1 MAMDAQTIVDYVASL
16 DEATALAIVQSI
28 LQSRPELAPPL
39 VTFAVPDLTYPPSK
53 ALTERRSKGY
63 IKQLD
68 AVKGFG
74 FIVCDE
80 LKEVFQCDA
89 FLHIKQ
95 ASDLTAG
102 EYVSF
107 AVMLNKDNKP
117 QAYDVMRDD
126 PYGKGKGSWGKAAD
140 GGKGGDDAFGKGGDG
155 KGGDGKGKGK
165 SMVSEELGQFEGT
178 IKSFN
183 DKNGYGFIECPDLKS
198 LGYMKDVFL
207 HQKALGA
214 FQVGD
219 TVLMTIYT
227 HHGQPQAKDLM
238 PSASGAGPAKVA
250 KTEEWSAGAGA
261 AW

>member
-1 MAMDAQTIVDYVASL
+1 MDAQTIVDYVASL

-68 AVKGFG
+68 AAKGFG
-74 FIVCDE
+74 FIVCEE

-95 ASDLTAG
+95 ANDLTAG

-126 PYGKGKGSWGKAAD
+126 PWGKGKGSWGKGAD
-140 GGKGGDDAFGKGGDG
+140 AGKGADDAFGKGGDG
-155 KGGDGKGKGK
+155 KGKGKG
-165 SMVSEELGQFEGT
+165 VQEELGQFEGT

-183 DKNGYGFIECPDLKS
+183 DKNGYGFIECPDLKA

-207 HQKALGA
+207 HQKALGG
-214 FQVGD
+214 FQVGSQ
-219 TVLMTIYT
+219 VLMNIYT
-227 HHGQPQAKDLM
+227 HNGQPQAKDLM
-238 PSASGAGPAKVA
+238 PSAADAGPAKVA
-250 KTEEWSAGAGA
+250 KMW
-261 AW
+261 